1 MLCAPQ
7 RRLKKLKAELE
18 SLRSGT
24 LTDEAA
30 DRQREILIL
39 IEETLEKEEIYW
51 VQQSRANWLK
61 YEDRNTSIFNNF
73 ATARRR
79 RNKIRK
85 LLGDDGV
92 WKENVESM
100 GNLISNYFKSLFT
113 SEVLYQTWMC

>member
-7 RRLKKLKAELE
+7 HRLKKLKAELE
-18 SLRSGT
+18 SLLSGP
-24 LTDEAA
+24 LTDESA

-51 VQQSRANWLK
+51 GSRANWLK
-61 YEDRNTSIFNNF
+61 YGDRNTSFFNNF

-79 RNKIRK
+79 RNQIRK

-92 WKENVESM
+92 WKEDVESM

-113 SEVLYQTWMC
+113 SKLYIQT